1 MPPHWTL
8 RLVHSFYVVAVAVL
22 AQIQEWKQ
30 QQPSALNV
38 HRNKVP
44 MHLCLNL
51 VGSNEFTSEEVEAAF
66 LECLRRTTR
75 WCREVGIAVLTVYD
89 RDGVLVWCQENA
101 RECISQLEMPGE
113 DSCESEVEYPLTP
126 PLSEPPI
133 SRSQSPESA
142 KLHQGLAVITFKTPF
157 SGRLHK
163 RRHVAVRRRPKK
175 DSTSRLNSLTIHM
188 ASRSSGKP
196 AIACAARSLLKGYVQ
211 NRGTAGGVPPENRV
225 FQLSSSEL
233 GPLLEGFLPP
243 PDLMIVHSIGK
254 TKSPAPPLEIHG
266 FPPWQIMLTEFDY
279 TRPEDLGESKL
290 PDAELPC
297 TPMLISETAFR
308 RALDE
313 YADAQFRLGR

>member
-1 MPPHWTL
+1 MQKW
-8 RLVHSFYVVAVAVL
+8 R
-22 AQIQEWKQ
+22 Q
-30 QQPSALNV
+30 QQPSAPNV

-66 LECLRRTTR
+66 LECLQRTTR

-89 RDGVLVWCQENA
+89 RDAYLVATSFPIRCP
-101 RECISQLEMPGE
+101 CLLEMPGE

-126 PLSEPPI
+126 PLSEPSI

-163 RRHVAVRRRPKK
+163 RRHVAVRRRPKSEPWRRAPSNYFSSQIIE

-211 NRGTAGGVPPENRV
+211 NRGAAGGVPPENRV

-290 PDAELPC
+290 PDAESPC